1 MLLFSQTADRIA
13 ATTKKLEKTAIL
25 AEYFRAVAVDH
36 AAVAAVFFSGRPF
49 PVWEETTLQ
58 VGGSMLWRIVAELA
72 GKSEHALTEAYRKHG
87 DLGAVAEAVL
97 PQVESQRSSLPRLPA
112 KTPAAIQRTFREIST
127 ARRPAFKAA
136 VVRQLLEAISPLE
149 AKYVIKVMTG
159 DLRIGLKESL
169 VEEAIAR
176 AFAAEHPGTTLKA
189 VQRANML
196 LGDIGETLKLAA
208 EGRLGEAKMRL
219 FHPIGFMLASP
230 AESAEDALGFFQNAW
245 VEDKYDGIR
254 AQAHCSGDD
263 VRFFSRT
270 PDEITESFP
279 ELPEALAGLPSDAIL
294 DGEILAWSYSDDEL
308 SDVVGRR
315 SLQEESQV
323 ARRTSHENQAHVARR
338 AAHGNQSHAEGRASH
353 EDESH
358 VARHAAHGNQS
369 HAEGRTSHE
378 NQSHAEARAPHG
390 NQSWVVASLS
400 SATKQAPEE
409 RPSLAQHGSA
419 GNFAR
424 IEPSPGGT
432 TDALPRIGRAL
443 PFSALQKR
451 LGRKM
456 VTDALVREVPVA
468 YLVFDV
474 LYANGELVIDRP
486 LRDRAEILDDLL
498 DRRKAVHHGDTET
511 RRRRTKA
518 EAQGLLDF
526 RPAENHD
533 ATANAGLLTTNDQRP
548 PTSSET
554 TYDLRRTTIL
564 PTTENRQPT
573 TAVIRAPVFRASS
586 PDELNALFDAA
597 QARGNEG
604 LMIKDP
610 ASPYSPGRRGKS
622 WLKLKRELATL
633 DVVVTAVEFGHG
645 RRIGVLSDYT
655 FAVRNG
661 EQLLNVGKAYSGL
674 TDTEIAEMTN
684 WFLEHTT
691 EDQGFRRVVEPKI
704 VIEVAFNNVMQ
715 SDRHNSGYALRFP
728 RIVRLRPDKLPEQAD
743 TLEKVKELYE
753 KQGKTSHPSQG

>member
-1 MLLFSQTADRIA
+1 LQCRALRENERESLQRPGLIVRTFSETADRIA

-25 AEYFRAVAVDH
+25 AEYFRSVSVEDAS
-36 AAVAAVFFSGRPF
+36 VAAVFLSGRPF

-72 GKSEHALTEAYRKHG
+72 GTSEHALTEAYRKHG

-97 PQVESQRSSLPRLPA
+97 PQVVLQSSSLPRLPP
-112 KTPAAIQRTFREIST
+112 KSPAEIQRIFREIST
-127 ARRPAFKAA
+127 ARRPAFKAV
-136 VVRQLLEAISPLE
+136 VVRQLLEGISPLE
-149 AKYVIKVMTG
+149 AKYVIKIMTG
-159 DLRIGLKESL
+159 DLRIGLKERL
-169 VEEAIAR
+169 VEEAIAK
-176 AFAAEHPGTTLKA
+176 AFVEQHPETTLKA

-196 LGDIGETLKLAA
+196 VGDIGETLKLAA
-208 EGRLGEAKMRL
+208 EGRVAEAKMRL

-230 AESAEDALGFFQNAW
+230 AESAEDALSYFQNAW

-270 PDEITESFP
+270 RDEITESFP
-279 ELPEALAGLPSDAIL
+279 ELPDALAGLPSNAIL
-294 DGEILAWSYSDDEL
+294 DGEILAWDYSDEGNEL
-308 SDVVGRR
+308 SYVVGRT
-315 SLQEESQV
+315 SYENESSV
-323 ARRTSHENQAHVARR
+323 FGRR
-338 AAHGNQSHAEGRASH
+338 
-353 EDESH
+353 
-358 VARHAAHGNQS
+358 
-369 HAEGRTSHE
+369 
-378 NQSHAEARAPHG
+378 
-390 NQSWVVASLS
+390 S
-400 SATKQAPEE
+400 SAENPA
-409 RPSLAQHGSA
+409 AA
-419 GNFAR
+419 
-424 IEPSPGGT
+424 
-432 TDALPRIGRAL
+432 DRAL

-456 VTDALVREVPVA
+456 VSDDLIREVPVA

-486 LRDRAEILDDLL
+486 LRERARILDDLL
-498 DRRKAVHHGDTET
+498 AQKKTTHHRGTGAQRKRKGT
-511 RRRRTKA
+511 

-526 RPAENHD
+526 RPIESQEPIED
-533 ATANAGLLTTNDQRP
+533 DPLPTTNDQGPRTGL
-548 PTSSET
+548 PTIS
-554 TYDLRRTTIL
+554 DVRRTTIL
-564 PTTENRQPT
+564 PTTDDLQRT
-573 TAVIRAPVFRASS
+573 TAVIRAPVFQASF
-586 PDELNALFDAA
+586 PEQLNTLFDAA

-610 ASPYSPGRRGKS
+610 ETPYSPGRRGKS

-633 DVVVTAVEFGHG
+633 DVVVTAVEYGHG

-661 EQLLNVGKAYSGL
+661 DQLLNVGKAYSGL
-674 TDTEIAEMTN
+674 TDTEIAEMTK
-684 WFLEHTT
+684 WFLDHTI

-728 RIVRLRPDKLPEQAD
+728 RIVRLRPDKLPEEAD
-743 TLEKVKELYE
+743 SLGRVKEIYE
-753 KQGKTSHPSQG
+753 KQGKNSQR